1 MTSGPSRVVRP
12 ESIAV
17 WDAFPVGY
25 PAFVADVKARIA
37 TARTRAAL
45 AVNSELILLYWE
57 IGREILTRQSDEG

>member
-45 AVNSELILLYWE
+45 ANLHSQQRADPALL
-57 IGREILTRQSDEG
+57 GDR